1 MRARLSIAAALLAG
15 GCAMVGPDYRRPE
28 QATALPASYGEPAP
42 AGALSV
48 PADWWTLY
56 RDPVLDGLVRA
67 GLERN
72 ADVAIASA
80 RVEEAQA
87 RLGEAR
93 ATLLFPEV
101 DGSAGVVRDRTL
113 ANGVSTSYTLGLAT
127 SFEVDLWGRL
137 RRAERSVRSE
147 LLATRYA
154 RDTVALTLAGTIA
167 RTYFA
172 VLSLDAQEAASQEI
186 LRAAE
191 ESLAL
196 ARRRADAGVASALD
210 VYQAG
215 SLRTAASAQAKEIAR
230 QRAVAVHQL
239 GALTG
244 RADLAVEAR
253 DLSAVSIPAMPAAG
267 VPSDLLERRPDVR
280 QAEASLTAATERIGV
295 ARASQ
300 FPALRLTASLGADA
314 GDLDRLFS
322 PGSRIWSVGAG
333 LLGPIL
339 DGGRYAARTAQAEA
353 QARQAEAAYRKAVE
367 SAFRDVADAL
377 SNVRLAAGAETD
389 LQSRVTVARD
399 AVRLARLR
407 YDRGYSAYLEVLD
420 AQRTLNEALL
430 AYLRNR
436 QAYLAYTVDLMNALG
451 GGWSAG

>member
-1 MRARLSIAAALLAG
+1 MRIAVVLASAIALA

-28 QATALPASYGEPAP
+28 NAATLPGAYGEPAP
-42 AGALSV
+42 AGAISV
-48 PADWWTLY
+48 PANWWALY
-56 RDPVLDGLVRA
+56 RDPVLEELVRE

-72 ADVAIASA
+72 ADVALATA
-80 RVEEAQA
+80 RVEEAEA
-87 RLGEAR
+87 RLREAH
-93 ATLLFPEV
+93 ATLAFPQI
-101 DGSAGVVRDRTL
+101 DGNAGVTRDRTL
-113 ANGVSTSYTLGLAT
+113 ANGVGTGYNLGLAT
-127 SFEVDLWGRL
+127 SFEVDVWGRL
-137 RRAERSVRSE
+137 RRAERSVRSD

-172 VLSLDAQEAASQEI
+172 VLSLDAQEAASLEI
-186 LRAAE
+186 LRAAD

-196 ARRRADAGVASALD
+196 AKRRADAGVASALD
-210 VYQAG
+210 LYQAG

-244 RADLAVEAR
+244 RVDLRVAPK
-253 DLSAVSIPAMPAAG
+253 DLSGVPIPAIPPAG
-267 VPSDLLERRPDVR
+267 LPSHLLERRPDVR
-280 QAEASLTAATERIGV
+280 QAEASLVAATERIGV

-300 FPALRLTASLGADA
+300 LPTLRLSASIGTDA
-314 GDLDRLFS
+314 GEIDSLFS
-322 PGSRIWSVGAG
+322 PASRIWSVGAG

-353 QARQAEAAYRKAVE
+353 QAKQAEAGYRKAVE

-377 SNVRLAAGAETD
+377 SNVRLASEAETD
-389 LQSRVTVARD
+389 LEGRVAVARD
-399 AVRLARLR
+399 AVRLAGLR
-407 YDRGYSAYLEVLD
+407 YERGYSAYLEVLD

-436 QAYLAYTVDLMNALG
+436 QAYLGYTVDLMNALG
-451 GGWSAG
+451 GGWPAA